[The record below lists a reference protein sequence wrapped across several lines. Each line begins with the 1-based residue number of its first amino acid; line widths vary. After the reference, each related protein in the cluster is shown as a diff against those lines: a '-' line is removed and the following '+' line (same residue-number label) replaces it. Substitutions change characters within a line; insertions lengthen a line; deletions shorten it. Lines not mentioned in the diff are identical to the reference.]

1 LLGRK
6 NEGKIYNKDM
16 ALYRKYR
23 PQTFEEVVGQSH
35 VTEILTK
42 ALDNQKI
49 SHAYLFAG
57 PKGSGKT
64 SCARIFAKGLNC
76 ETGITSKPCN
86 ECESC
91 KLINEGHSL
100 DVIEIDAASN
110 RGVDE
115 IRELRE
121 RVKYRPA
128 QSRYKVYIIDEAHM
142 LTREAFNALL
152 KTLEEP
158 PEYVVFIL
166 ATTDPQKIP
175 PTVLSR
181 CQRFRFKKLTSDE
194 VFQILENVCKSE
206 GFSYQREALELI
218 AEVSDGAVRDAL
230 NLLEQISVVDEG
242 KVSIKTARFLLNV
255 VEDEVILDL
264 LKTAFE
270 DMDEAVERLAA
281 LMESGVEPMELF
293 RTMKSLVR
301 RSVFKNKPWPRDEAL
316 EMFKVL
322 ESYNFIMER
331 TEFPAVALVALLNE
345 LRSKANL
352 GTPKGGE
359 SAPLPQKN
367 AGKQK
372 TAVAEKPQEPAAE
385 TKKERK
391 DSNQKREELVDNV
404 EAEAVKEATESE
416 SKTEVSDAVATS
428 VTAVGEEESSQD
440 ATDLQSWIE
449 NVRSEYFPLYVVLRE
464 GKARIEG
471 DRLILSFP
479 GLLHMYRRFM
489 ELPQVQKVLHNYGH
503 FKVEL
508 QTEVEEKDE
517 SVLELFKQVF
527 PEAQIEEVKS
537 N

>member
-1 LLGRK
+1 
-6 NEGKIYNKDM
+6 M

-23 PQTFEEVVGQSH
+23 PQTFDEVVGQSH

-42 ALDNQKI
+42 ALDSQKI

-194 VFQILENVCKSE
+194 VFQILENVCKRE
-206 GFSYQREALELI
+206 GFSYEQEALELI

-242 KVSIKTARFLLNV
+242 KVTTKTARFLLNV

-264 LKTAFE
+264 LKIAFE
-270 DMDEAVERLAA
+270 DMDEVVEHLAE

-301 RSVFKNKPWPRDEAL
+301 RSVFKNKPWPRDMAL

-322 ESYNFIMER
+322 ESFNFIMER
-331 TEFPAVALVALLNE
+331 TEFPAVAVVALLNE
-345 LRSKANL
+345 LRSKIDLGEANGKGSTGL
-352 GTPKGGE
+352 PKKGMTKTETVKVQKRQDPEDTAEEQENDERQQESAAGLEEQEEGKLQEKGE
-359 SAPLPQKN
+359 SGEHAAFSASSAATQEEE
-367 AGKQK
+367 
-372 TAVAEKPQEPAAE
+372 EKPS
-385 TKKERK
+385 K
-391 DSNQKREELVDNV
+391 
-404 EAEAVKEATESE
+404 EAVSVADWVENIRTEY
-416 SKTEVSDAVATS
+416 
-428 VTAVGEEESSQD
+428 
-440 ATDLQSWIE
+440 I
-449 NVRSEYFPLYVVLRE
+449 PLYVVLKE
-464 GKARIEG
+464 GKTRVGG
-471 DRLILSFP
+471 DRLVISFP
-479 GLLHMYRRFM
+479 GLLHIYRRFM
-489 ELPQVQKVLHNYGH
+489 ELPQVQKVLHKYGS
-503 FKVEL
+503 FKVDLEM
-508 QTEVEEKDE
+508 EEEEKDE
-517 SVLELFKQVF
+517 SVLEVFKKVF

>member
-1 LLGRK
+1 
-6 NEGKIYNKDM
+6 M

-42 ALDNQKI
+42 ALDNQMI

-91 KLINEGHSL
+91 RLINEGHSL

-194 VFQILENVCKSE
+194 VFQILENVCRSE
-206 GFSYQREALELI
+206 GFSYQQEALELI

-270 DMDEAVERLAA
+270 DMDKGVERLAE

-301 RSVFKNKPWPRDEAL
+301 RSVFKNKPWPRDVAL

-331 TEFPAVALVALLNE
+331 TEFPAVAMVALLSE
-345 LRSKANL
+345 LKSKVDL
-352 GTPKGGE
+352 GVPKGGE
-359 SAPLPQKN
+359 SVPLSQRN
-367 AGKQK
+367 ADKEK

-385 TKKERK
+385 TKKGKK

-404 EAEAVKEATESE
+404 EAETEKEATESR
-416 SKTEVSDAVATS
+416 SDEQITDAAAAPAH
-428 VTAVGEEESSQD
+428 VTAVGEEPSQD
-440 ATDLQSWIE
+440 ATGLQSWIE
-449 NVRSEYFPLYVVLRE
+449 NVRSEYVPLYVVLRE

-471 DRLILSFP
+471 ERLILSFP

-508 QTEVEEKDE
+508 QTEAEEKDE
-517 SVLELFKQVF
+517 SVLEIFKQVF
-527 PEAQIEEVKS
+527 PEAQIEEVK
-537 N
+537 NN